1 MEYKHEKYTET
12 VEKEEDVLY
21 VSYDEFRKLE
31 SMFKAN
37 ISSRSTIENM
47 IKPPDLDDAVMFIVS
62 HSRQAAFK
70 IRIKG
75 E

>member
-37 ISSRSTIENM
+37 ISSRSPTE
-47 IKPPDLDDAVMFIVS
+47 PPDLNDAVMFIVS
-62 HSRQAAFK
+62 HSRQAVFK
-70 IRIKG
+70 IRIRG
-75 E
+75 D